1 MTELKISLPEE
12 LVRKIEEHPEI
23 NWAFIAS
30 NAIKKYLKE
39 LESHEEPIST
49 EELHKLSEYSLKEFL
64 ENEPDLYT
72 DQDLIKRYK

>member
-12 LVRKIEEHPEI
+12 LIKKIEEHPEI

-30 NAIKKYLKE
+30 DAIKKYIKE
-39 LESHEEPIST
+39 LESNKEPIAT
-49 EELHKLSEYSLKEFL
+49 EELHELSEYSLKEFL

-72 DQDLIKRYK
+72 DQDLIKRY

>member
-12 LVRKIEEHPEI
+12 LVKKIEEHPEI

-30 NAIKKYLKE
+30 NAIKKYLQE
-39 LESHEEPIST
+39 LESHDEPISA

-72 DQDLIKRYK
+72 DQDLIKRY

>member
-12 LVRKIEEHPEI
+12 LVKKIEEHPEI
-23 NWAFIAS
+23 NWTFIAS
-30 NAIKKYLKE
+30 NAIKKYLQE
-39 LESHEEPIST
+39 LESLEEPIST

-72 DQDLIKRYK
+72 DQDLIKQY